1 MERGRETQE
10 TENKCEKTKQKP
22 GKHTEHRYNDMMKWH
37 DQDTIILSLRFK
49 SCLRLLHRRIWW
61 KTQSLCSDFV
71 LDIWRPLCNIC
82 VLIQVPHVCF
92 AFTRIQFS
100 DILNTM
106 TSTAYILTNPGTSW
120 IRGKTLKRFDSGHEP
135 ASAVLEGCSHL
146 LFNN

>member
-1 MERGRETQE
+1 MERGWETQE
-10 TENKCEKTKQKP
+10 SENKCEKTKQKP

-61 KTQSLCSDFV
+61 KTQSSCNDFV
-71 LDIWRPLCNIC
+71 LDIWRPLCNIKC
-82 VLIQVPHVCF
+82 PYTGSSRVLCIYKDSVFRYFKYYEIDCLH
-92 AFTRIQFS
+92 
-100 DILNTM
+100 
-106 TSTAYILTNPGTSW
+106 TNPGMSW
-120 IRGKTLKRFDSGHEP
+120 IWGKTLKRFDSGHEP